1 MTTTNIKELKDLR
14 ERIQTLE
21 LCEHIEVLKILLKNN
36 VKYTEN
42 SNGVF
47 VNMNKLSQKCIIDI
61 NSFLSFIDNN
71 LNKI

>member
-1 MTTTNIKELKDLR
+1 MSSTNVKELKDLR
-14 ERIQTLE
+14 ERIHTLE

-47 VNMNKLSQKCIIDI
+47 VNMNKLTTNCLNDI
-61 NSFLSFIDNN
+61 RSFLSFIDNN